1 MVENKITL
9 NITKK
14 MLNFDKCVF
23 CMRPGCRMRC
33 SRCKTLYCSETCQRL
48 DWTKHSKHYCILH
61 FDSLKSIQIGVTKR
75 ELYQQ
80 QYYNNEILPDE
91 LEQAKKGYVG
101 EKYPVA
107 ITDDDIGVRV
117 DLEPDWYPMIRN
129 MYEHINGIFM
139 TMNITM
145 DMVGPFQ
152 RAIICYIAL
161 IHSKINNIS
170 KTTAPGQEQV
180 VSLPPYSPGASKQ
193 YVSQSPGSSNLES
206 QPKEN
211 SYIHDPVTC
220 AGDTLACL
228 NYLCDLIRTDRLQF
242 RNKLFTAMKDAG
254 EKIFPSK
261 PERPTVK
268 PSKQRVPTV
277 FLPGTRATELVKVLI
292 PPQGI
297 SSDTPFDETYG
308 ILVLAELL
316 DSDATKFRWEQKI
329 YMHEFWT
336 AVQNTFIPAITDY
349 PLAYDKQEKLFH
361 QAFMAVIDFTRMTS
375 SATIANTTHEKIV
388 LSIKNYLE
396 THKTEVGTADTKIR
410 EALTTILKDVQTG
423 TLDASQMLL
432 VLVELAALGLNWING
447 KHPKVAIDVLSK
459 YVKDLEQ
466 DELANPVISKIK
478 TVHRI
483 KDLVTTLRDSA
494 KQYAI
499 TVCPAVRATDPDTA
513 LRMVEFMR
521 LNDKTMPKPE
531 TDTADIWQP
540 KNILSI
546 DGGGLK
552 GITVLKMLLSIFSV
566 EAPITRGLW
575 DQNGDDVTAK
585 INDMVREWGSDIVLS
600 PCTADQCKKMP
611 MERHYHLMTR
621 NPQNPE
627 MGDWHFE
634 PKLYT
639 LEVLPGPNQCAPYQV
654 FDLVCGTSTGSLI
667 AFWIALK
674 RAPLMCMLAKYF
686 ELGQAIFPPQSTA
699 EMAKNLV
706 IEAGARFKPGP
717 LEEQLTQLAGDN
729 YLFDKK
735 YAYNGKNW
743 DDKDKTPRFFCTS
756 VAESSAALQFWIFT
770 NYETEVVRSAV
781 PSRINDELSGVTQ
794 FTVCATSCIKVKDA
808 LRCSTAAPT
817 YLPPKKIEG
826 KDWVEAGNAFVIA
839 KNLRRT
845 DINSLAI
852 FSGFNFADGGIGNNN
867 PTVLALIEAGR
878 CFNGLQ
884 NVGLVFSVGTGFAF
898 LAKELTAKKPMTSGQ
913 LITKGA
919 QKIFGS
925 KSKEPVQ
932 PPPVAPI
939 ESAPSG
945 FISKLMYYAGK
956 SLSGVKA
963 VPGIIASVP
972 DAVSSAASSTKGVLQ
987 WMMIG
992 VGMWVLKNKAPD
1004 IANLIRTKTGG
1015 FFPKGNNDTLADA
1028 ISELA
1033 PTIAQTIDQGAGA
1046 FLQSGFFTT
1055 LINVGSGSEAGVIA
1069 TAEIDRAYPLMIF
1082 ERLSVQFQEEYDM
1095 ANYSLLEQMLN
1106 DAAVFVDLA
1115 EVKKKIQ
1122 LITLRLTAR
1131 NLEQWIQVRQV

>member
-1 MVENKITL
+1 
-9 NITKK
+9 
-14 MLNFDKCVF
+14 
-23 CMRPGCRMRC
+23 MRPGCRMRC

-75 ELYQQ
+75 ELDHQQ
-80 QYYNNEILPDE
+80 HYNIKILPYE

-117 DLEPDWYPMIRN
+117 DLEPDWYPMILN
-129 MYEHINGIFM
+129 MYEHINGIFT

-161 IHSKINNIS
+161 VHYKLNNIS
-170 KTTAPGQEQV
+170 KTTATGQEPV
-180 VSLPPYSPGASKQ
+180 VSLIPFSPGASTQ
-193 YVSQSPGSSNLES
+193 SVSQSPGSSNPGS
-206 QPKEN
+206 QPKE
-211 SYIHDPVTC
+211 SPHVHEPVTC
-220 AGDTLACL
+220 AGNTLTCL
-228 NYLCDLIRTDRLQF
+228 TYLCDFAVNNSQQF
-242 RNKLFTAMKDAG
+242 RGNLFRAMIKAG
-254 EKIFPSK
+254 KKIFPSN
-261 PERPTVK
+261 PTRPTLE
-268 PSKQRVPTV
+268 PSQLPVPTV
-277 FLPGTRATELVKVLI
+277 FLPGTRATELVEALI
-292 PPQGI
+292 PPKGI
-297 SSDTPFDETYG
+297 RHDTRFNEIDAINT
-308 ILVLAELL
+308 LAEFM
-316 DSDATKFRWEQKI
+316 DSDATKFGWEQKI
-329 YMHEFWT
+329 YIHEFWN
-336 AVQNTFIPAITDY
+336 AVQDAFIPAITGY
-349 PLAYDKQEKLFH
+349 PLAYAKQEKLFH
-361 QAFMAVIDFTRMTS
+361 QAFMAVIDFTRVAR

-410 EALTTILKDVQTG
+410 EALTTILTDVQTG
-423 TLDASQMLL
+423 TLEASQMLL
-432 VLVELAALGLNWING
+432 VLIELAALGLNWISG

-459 YVKDLEQ
+459 YAIDIEQ
-466 DELANPVISKIK
+466 DESDNPRIK
-478 TVHRI
+478 DITTKQRI
-483 KDLVTTLRDSA
+483 KDLVTALRDSA

-521 LNDKTMPKPE
+521 LNDKTMPKAE

-552 GITVLKMLLSIFSV
+552 GITVLKMLLSIFSE

-575 DQNGDDVTAK
+575 DQNGDDVTARYNE
-585 INDMVREWGSDIVLS
+585 ILQTWGSVNVHVKPCDI
-600 PCTADQCKKMP
+600 DQCEKMP

-621 NPQNPE
+621 NLQNPE
-627 MGDWHFE
+627 MGDWITDIT
-634 PKLYT
+634 KLYT

-699 EMAKNLV
+699 EMAKNLI
-706 IEAGARFKPGP
+706 IETGARFKPGP

-781 PSRINDELSGVTQ
+781 PPRINNELSGVTQ

-826 KDWVEAGNAFVIA
+826 KDWVEAGNKFVIA
-839 KNLRRT
+839 KELNRS
-845 DINSLAI
+845 DINLLST

-898 LAKELTAKKPMTSGQ
+898 FAKELTAKKPMTSGQ
-913 LITKGA
+913 FVNAANKGF
-919 QKIFGS
+919 QSIFGS

-939 ESAPSG
+939 ESAPYG
-945 FISKLMYYAGK
+945 FISKLAYYTGK
-956 SLSGVKA
+956 ALSGVKA
-963 VPGIIASVP
+963 VPGIVASVP
-972 DAVSSAASSTKGVLQ
+972 DAVSSAASSAKGKLE
-987 WMMIG
+987 WIMILFG
-992 VGMWVLKNKAPD
+992 AWGLKNKAPD
-1004 IANLIRTKTGG
+1004 IAKLIRKKTEM
-1015 FFPKGNNDTLADA
+1015 FFPQTNDDKLADA

-1033 PTIAQTIDQGAGA
+1033 PTIAQIIDQGAGA
-1046 FLQSGFFTT
+1046 LLQSGFLTT
-1055 LINVGSGSEAGVIA
+1055 LINVGSGSEAGVLA